1 MKKFFDYFKTLKDM
15 SVAVGDA
22 YKHMVATKEFN
33 NERIIFSG
41 LKWEL
46 TDNLYA
52 DFVAPIERNDIY
64 SLSNCLNEELYY
76 ISKLNNILYL
86 TDIKPFTFTN
96 CISEMFDKQS
106 SIFNSLCD
114 SKRNEKT
121 LKLINE
127 SRATLNGVNTSI
139 ILVIKNCLKTC
150 DQPILNYA
158 VVSGFFDI
166 YKSIDITFSEVQRV
180 IINNI

>member
-1 MKKFFDYFKTLKDM
+1 MKKIFDYFKTLKKM
-15 SVAVGDA
+15 SVAVGSA
-22 YKHMVATKEFN
+22 YKQMVALKEFN

-46 TDNLYA
+46 NDNLFK

-76 ISKLNNILYL
+76 VSKLNNIIYL
-86 TDIKPFTFTN
+86 TDINAFTFVD
-96 CISEMFDKQS
+96 CISDIFDKQS
-106 SIFNSLCD
+106 VVFNSLCD
-114 SKRNEKT
+114 NKRYEKT

-127 SRATLNGVNTSI
+127 SRATLNGVNSSI
-139 ILVIKNCLKTC
+139 VLVTKNCLKSC
-150 DQPILNYA
+150 NQPILNYA

-166 YKSIDITFSEVQRV
+166 YKSIDIAFSEVQRV

>member
-1 MKKFFDYFKTLKDM
+1 MKKLFDYFKTLKEM
-15 SVAVGDA
+15 SFAVGSA
-22 YKHMVATKEFN
+22 YKQMVSLKEFN

-41 LKWEL
+41 FKWEL
-46 TDNLYA
+46 NDNLFK

-76 ISKLNNILYL
+76 ISKLNNIIYL
-86 TDIKPFTFTN
+86 TDINAFTFVD
-96 CISEMFDKQS
+96 CISDIFDKQCV
-106 SIFNSLCD
+106 IFNSLCD
-114 SKRNEKT
+114 SKRYEKT

-127 SRATLNGVNTSI
+127 SRATLNGVNSSI
-139 ILVIKNCLKTC
+139 VLVTKNCLKSYN
-150 DQPILNYA
+150 QPILNYA
-158 VVSGFFDI
+158 VVSEFFNI